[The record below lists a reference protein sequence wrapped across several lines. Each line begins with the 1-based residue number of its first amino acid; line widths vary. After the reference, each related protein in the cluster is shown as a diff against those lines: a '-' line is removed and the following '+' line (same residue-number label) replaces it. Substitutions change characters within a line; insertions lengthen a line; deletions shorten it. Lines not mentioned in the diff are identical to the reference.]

1 MRFAVCYK
9 RSREESARRVKRV
22 LEGEGEVV
30 YFKPSDESSEIS
42 NVDLIVVVGGDG
54 TVIRC
59 AKAAMEGIPLV
70 GVKAGRLGFL
80 SSYTLDNM
88 EEFAED
94 LKTWSFIRDE
104 RWFLSIKSEIGQFL
118 ALNDVVVQ
126 KDIEGRMLE
135 IEVII
140 GGGSPLWFF
149 ADGLIVSSPTGSTA
163 YNLSAGGPVVHPA
176 CETLQLTPLLP
187 HFLFNRGIVVPASS
201 GVNLILDDEANIL
214 IDGKIVGKTREV
226 RIGRSTKSITIFRSS
241 NSDFFKVLKT
251 RIGYGRRLI

>member
-30 YFKPSDESSEIS
+30 YFKASDESQKIS
-42 NVDLIVVVGGDG
+42 NVDIIVVVGGDG

-59 AKAAMEGIPLV
+59 AKASDEGIPLV
-70 GVKAGRLGFL
+70 GIKAGRLGFL
-80 SSYTLDNM
+80 SSYTLDDM
-88 EEFAED
+88 EEFVED
-94 LKTWSFIRDE
+94 LKTWAFIRDE
-104 RWFLSIKSEIGQFL
+104 RWFLSIKSEIGEFL
-118 ALNDVVVQ
+118 ALNDVVLQ
-126 KDIEGRMLE
+126 KDLEGRMLE

-140 GGGSPLWFF
+140 SGGSPLWFF
-149 ADGLIVSSPTGSTA
+149 ADGIIVSSPTGSTA

-176 CETLQLTPLLP
+176 CGTLQLTPLLP

-201 GVNLILDDEANIL
+201 GVNVILDDYANML
-214 IDGKIVGKTREV
+214 VDGKIMGKAKKV
-226 RIGRSTKSITIFRSS
+226 RVERSSKSITIFRSS